1 LENKFWGG
9 LSISSNVK
17 DGERERLI
25 LELKELREK
34 AEANTK
40 KMHVEMITLQEKIYE
55 SEAFSRSILDSL
67 TTNIAVLNESGFI
80 INVNK
85 AWIDFALQNRVT
97 SLDKVNIGA
106 NYFDV
111 CKKAHGDHSEESSI
125 ALNGLLSIINGNDL
139 FELEYPCDSLDE
151 KRWFLMRA
159 TGFYIKNHRYIVV
172 NHINI
177 TDRKLAEDALLKS
190 YQELENRIKMRKDK
204 TPE

>member
-1 LENKFWGG
+1 
-9 LSISSNVK
+9 
-17 DGERERLI
+17 

-34 AEANTK
+34 AASDTK
-40 KMHVEMITLQEKIYE
+40 RMQVELIKLQEKIYE

-85 AWIDFALQNRVT
+85 AWIDFAVKNGVT
-97 SLDKVNIGA
+97 SLDKVNIGV

-111 CKKAHGDHSEESSI
+111 CKNAKGEHAEEASIVLSGLSSI
-125 ALNGLLSIINGNDL
+125 VRGNDL
-139 FELEYPCDSLDE
+139 FELEYPCDSTDE

-159 TGFYIKNHRYIVV
+159 TGFSIKDHRYIVV

-177 TDRKLAEDALLKS
+177 TDRKLAEDTLLKS
-190 YQELENRIKMRKDK
+190 YRELENRIKTRSKAGTNK
-204 TPE
+204 